1 MYSGKY
7 VVFTVIP
14 PIRDSNN
21 NYISLFFAIPYHTT
35 PIAGN
40 VADMD
45 LVNARTSFYRRTC
58 REKIPERDRPRSS
71 GELSI
76 PS

>member
-1 MYSGKY
+1 MYSGEH
-7 VVFTVIP
+7 VVFTIIS

-45 LVNARTSFYRRTC
+45 LVNARCPLTS
-58 REKIPERDRPRSS
+58 
-71 GELSI
+71 
-76 PS
+76 